1 MNGRTRDD
9 IYQLALLAA
18 PGVLGMLGIGMLL
31 GIPGLLKAVCG
42 ILVAPYVI
50 GGYEL
55 YKGWSI
61 RKTQKVLLTLV
72 PPALEAA
79 DRLIPELLADGLS
92 GEVLKER
99 LREELTIM
107 TSGQWSDEQRPVVV
121 EQAIAEAFNKFD
133 PSILLDR
140 AALAK
145 SEPAMLKE

>member
-1 MNGRTRDD
+1 MFDRRKQDV
-9 IYQLALLAA
+9 YQLALLAA
-18 PGVLGMLGIGMLL
+18 PGLFGMLGIGLLL
-31 GIPGLLKAVCG
+31 GIPGVLKAVCG
-42 ILVAPYVI
+42 VLVAPYVI

-99 LREELTIM
+99 LREELAVM
-107 TSGQWSDEQRPVVV
+107 TSGKWSDEQRPVVI

-140 AALAK
+140 AALA
-145 SEPAMLKE
+145 S